1 MVVLLG
7 GDLEKHM
14 YSQGEDNH
22 ETAEAEIGVMILQ
35 AKECMDCQP
44 PAEAEMN
51 QGSILSQSL
60 QSETDLASTL
70 SSTF

>member
-7 GDLEKHM
+7 GDLEIHM

-35 AKECMDCQP
+35 AKECTDCQP
-44 PAEAEMN
+44 ATEAEMN
-51 QGSILSQSL
+51 QGRSLSQSL
-60 QSETDLASTL
+60 QSETYLASTL

>member
-14 YSQGEDNH
+14 YSQREDNH